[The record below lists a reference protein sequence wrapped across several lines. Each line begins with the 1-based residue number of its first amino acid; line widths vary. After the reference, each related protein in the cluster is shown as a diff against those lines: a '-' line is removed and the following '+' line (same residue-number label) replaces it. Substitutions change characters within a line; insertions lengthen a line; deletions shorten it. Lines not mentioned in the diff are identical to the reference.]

1 MDADDDYPSEINED
15 LKWFNETVENVEET
29 MKPLLNT
36 ARTVLTR
43 EMDSMEMIKLDLA
56 TAFTVNSLFWSY
68 LVLQGVDPKTH
79 PIKQE
84 LDRVQS
90 YMAKI
95 KEIEDK
101 KKAPRL
107 AKDAA
112 KRFVRNAMFD
122 LKEKNSQRAKQR
134 EASEDADV
142 ELEDDDEVVTEPT
155 PDGDGEAVENQA
167 DPTPAVEDS
176 SRKKGKK
183 KEKKEN
189 KKKRKNKSKK
199 SESRKKPRRSSDGP
213 EEGEI
218 DET

>member
-36 ARTVLTR
+36 PRTVLTR
-43 EMDSMEMIKLDLA
+43 EMDSLEMIKLDLA

-68 LVLQGVDPKTH
+68 LVLQGVDPKTS

-90 YMAKI
+90 YMAKV

-122 LKEKNSQRAKQR
+122 LKQKNSQRAKER
-134 EASEDADV
+134 EAAEDADEEEE
-142 ELEDDDEVVTEPT
+142 ELPAEGQDDEEQRPPKPVANK
-155 PDGDGEAVENQA
+155 DGN
-167 DPTPAVEDS
+167 
-176 SRKKGKK
+176 GKK
-183 KEKKEN
+183 KN
-189 KKKRKNKSKK
+189 KKRKKKSKK
-199 SESRKKPRRSSDGP
+199 SEKSKKARKSSDEP

-218 DET
+218 AEG

>member
-1 MDADDDYPSEINED
+1 MEDDDDYPSEINSD

-36 ARTVLTR
+36 SRAELVR
-43 EMDSMEMIKLDLA
+43 EMDSMETIKIDLA

-68 LVLQGVDPKTH
+68 LVLQGVDPKSH

-90 YMAKI
+90 YMAKV

-122 LKEKNSQRAKQR
+122 LKEKNEQKKSKER
-134 EASEDADV
+134 EAGPVDGGGHSS
-142 ELEDDDEVVTEPT
+142 LPT
-155 PDGDGEAVENQA
+155 PVGPSEGLINKD
-167 DPTPAVEDS
+167 
-176 SRKKGKK
+176 KK
-183 KEKKEN
+183 KT
-189 KKKRKNKSKK
+189 KKRKKKSKK
-199 SESRKKPRRSSDGP
+199 GEKSKKAKNSPEP

-218 DET
+218 DAGES

>member
-1 MDADDDYPSEINED
+1 MGRNE
-15 LKWFNETVENVEET
+15 LV
-29 MKPLLNT
+29 
-36 ARTVLTR
+36 R
-43 EMDSMEMIKLDLA
+43 EMSSMEMIKIDLA

-122 LKEKNSQRAKQR
+122 LKEKNSQRAKER
-134 EASEDADV
+134 EAAEDADEEEEE
-142 ELEDDDEVVTEPT
+142 ELPPEEQDDE
-155 PDGDGEAVENQA
+155 
-167 DPTPAVEDS
+167 
-176 SRKKGKK
+176 
-183 KEKKEN
+183 
-189 KKKRKNKSKK
+189 
-199 SESRKKPRRSSDGP
+199 ESRPPKPVANKDGN
-213 EEGEI
+213 GK
-218 DET
+218 